1 MHSLIIFR
9 KNAWI
14 YSPNTAADVSQA
26 RCWSTH
32 AMKLRSAM
40 VLAFLALTA
49 SGVRAAAPPSASG
62 FWEAKDDDGFTTA
75 WFLFSEKNNVYY
87 ARLVKGF
94 RRPDATTPIKML
106 CTDCPGEK
114 KGAHIMGLTLFWGM
128 KRDGLHYT
136 GGSVLD
142 PRDGSVYHAK
152 MDLSE
157 DGQDLSVRGYLGI
170 EILGKTQVWHRLPD
184 DTMKKEDIPKE
195 ILASGPVGD
204 SAIDKPKPKKPKP
217 IKTDTPSV
225 DVPSPEAT
233 PDPAAK

>member
-1 MHSLIIFR
+1 
-9 KNAWI
+9 
-14 YSPNTAADVSQA
+14 
-26 RCWSTH
+26 
-32 AMKLRSAM
+32 MKLRSAM

-49 SGVRAAAPPSASG
+49 TEGRAAALPTASG
-62 FWEAKDDDGFTTA
+62 FWEVKDDDGFTSA
-75 WFLFSEKNNVYY
+75 WFLFSEKNNVFS

-94 RRPDATTPIKML
+94 KRPEDKTPIKNI
-106 CTDCPGEK
+106 CEACPGEK

-157 DGQDLSVRGYLGI
+157 DGQDLAVRGYLGI
-170 EILGKTQVWHRLPD
+170 EMLGKTQVWHRLPD
-184 DTMKKEDIPKE
+184 DSMKKEEIPKE
-195 ILASGPVGD
+195 ILASGPVVD
-204 SAIDKPKPKKPKP
+204 PVADKPKPKKLKP
-217 IKTDTPSV
+217 AKSDAPAADAPAS
-225 DVPSPEAT
+225 DAA